1 MQCEVPL
8 TRGPTKVSFAAFQRR
23 YVVGNGAGH
32 DLSDAV
38 AIFPQCVGEQIFAAA
53 DGCIAPGF

>member
-1 MQCEVPL
+1 M
-8 TRGPTKVSFAAFQRR
+8 SFAAFQRR